1 LAPYGIF
8 YFSQTEEV
16 PMRWF
21 LIWSISGAL
30 LGGIIAT
37 LVAPWMLRTLLA
49 TTGAADAM
57 CQCSELVTNT
67 ANLLIKTQA
76 IGIAIGGLGLPI
88 MAGVMRWSRS
98 RRSHG
103 SLPEQG
109 TAPSNPKAPTE

>member
-1 LAPYGIF
+1 
-8 YFSQTEEV
+8 
-16 PMRWF
+16 MRWL
-21 LIWSISGAL
+21 LIWSVSGAL

-76 IGIAIGGLGLPI
+76 IGIAIGGLGLPL
-88 MAGVMRWSRS
+88 MAGVMRWSRVRQKRALPHAQTS
-98 RRSHG
+98 G
-103 SLPEQG
+103 SASSK
-109 TAPSNPKAPTE
+109 TPTE